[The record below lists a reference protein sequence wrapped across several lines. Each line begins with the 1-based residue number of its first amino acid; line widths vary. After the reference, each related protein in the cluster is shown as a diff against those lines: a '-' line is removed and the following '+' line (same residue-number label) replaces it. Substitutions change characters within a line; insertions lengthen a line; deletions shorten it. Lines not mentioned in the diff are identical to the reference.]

1 MYCLFNV
8 ICQVFPSDLSDIKY
22 LDSKTNT
29 WLGRSELDRRAKYI
43 NILEDGLPKSPN
55 EEEHPLMTLVKQ
67 CLRDDHSKRPTSL
80 ELTEYF
86 KDDMSYSGYIVNSAK
101 QV

>member
-1 MYCLFNV
+1 M
-8 ICQVFPSDLSDIKY
+8 FPSDLLKSTY
-22 LDSKTNT
+22 VDSKTNIRF
-29 WLGRSELDRRAKYI
+29 GRSELDRRAKYI
-43 NILEDGLPKSPN
+43 NILEDELPKSPN
-55 EEEHPLMTLVKQ
+55 EEEHPLMILVKQ